1 MAEIVKA
8 VVKNHIDTAA
18 NLTAANL
25 TPYAGEITIESDTG
39 YIKIGDGVNNWNSLE
54 YTSKTFYDSTITGA
68 SDVSTELPDPSDI
81 VGEITYTRSGSGA
94 GKRILT
100 VPSGVSVDWGDAT
113 VLNGTIELE
122 GTGKVVVRASGGNIK
137 VDEYEDYITDG
148 ADQKIWKYKDG
159 TEKQKITRNRSTPMN
174 IAIGVLFRSSVWT
187 ALTRY
192 HTFHTFTEEFVAT
205 HSPTALGIFTG
216 SGGAIPTV
224 SLTGLHYTLAPIAYG
239 TNNLD
244 FDYLSYGR
252 WRA

>member
-39 YIKIGDGVNNWNSLE
+39 YIKIGDGVNSWNSLE
-54 YTSKTFYDSTITGA
+54 YTSKTYYDSTISGA

-81 VGEITYTRSGSGA
+81 VGEITFTRSGSGA

-100 VPSGVSVDWGDAT
+100 VPTGVTVDWGDAT

-137 VDEYEDYITDG
+137 VDEYEDSGVTTDG
-148 ADQKIWKYKDG
+148 GWRKLSNGVVDLWVTDPSV
-159 TEKQKITRNRSTPMN
+159 STTN
-174 IAIGVLFRSSVWT
+174 AVAGSVFYDTTSYAWGFG
-187 ALTRY
+187 LTLS
-192 HTFHTFTEEFVAT
+192 TTPSVI
-205 HSPTALGIFTG
+205 P
-216 SGGAIPTV
+216 GAIAT
-224 SLTGLHYTLAPIAYG
+224 TGLGWGIATGVTTTGCNLTLV
-239 TNNLD
+239 D
-244 FDYLSYGR
+244 FATAKSGYVTGNATGR